1 MLVNLFSNKL
11 HLDVLGWWTMA
22 PESIYCTQVSESP
35 PRPTHSNTAKDT
47 QINVRRHFE
56 AERQRHH
63 GEVEGVDAVDLFE
76 RVRVVSPHVGLV
88 GFLGRLVEIVVLLDQ
103 LLQLKDKKKEKSA
116 GHLNL
121 NVLLKCYTPK
131 SWEPHLRLDV

>member
-1 MLVNLFSNKL
+1 M
-11 HLDVLGWWTMA
+11 
-22 PESIYCTQVSESP
+22 
-35 PRPTHSNTAKDT
+35 KDT

-88 GFLGRLVEIVVLLDQ
+88 GFLGRLVEIVVLFDQ
-103 LLQLKDKKKEKSA
+103 LLQLKDKKKQS
-116 GHLNL
+116 GGRLNL
-121 NVLLKCYTPK
+121 NLLLNNT
-131 SWEPHLRLDV
+131 HRRVGRLTCDWMSEILLQENSNSLSGTWKKTVEHKHRHKVNRTWLISGIKEHGAG